1 MAKSN
6 SRRNV
11 GLFFA
16 APLMAGGLLV
26 TMFAVRPW
34 HERLLIDYWQEK
46 VDRLPDDGMRAT
58 FDELAERGDLGI
70 RILASQVGSEREAVS
85 RAAYEALRDTISG
98 WREDALSRPLAHL
111 RLIAEVLAGS
121 ADRYGPASRD
131 RAAAIV
137 RQILLWMP
145 PDEGGD
151 REELIAHCQTVIQL
165 AGTDTGSDRLAAS
178 PGDRPDW
185 RLRQPLLAATDRMG
199 GRVEFPTEVRTDRQV
214 ALAGHRTAL
223 ASQAAALAE
232 PPVPTPLEWPNA
244 AAHSGAAANPGGRMV
259 MDVVAQ
265 PAAAD
270 LSPHDSGPGSAAP
283 LPAPAVLTG
292 PPEAQPIPRPA
303 AREAVG
309 DGGGAALAA
318 AADASGRASEAE
330 QTASDLTRLPVIRVM
345 SLLHDPLPDTVA
357 AAAAEL
363 DDRGL
368 SGQHLELARD
378 LTDPDPA
385 VRRRLVDRLPDTPGL
400 VARPWLLWLSHDDD
414 ADVRL
419 AALTFLATSSD
430 PRLLDY
436 VRQLAD
442 RDQDPRIEV
451 LGTRLG
457 QRELR

>member
-16 APLMAGGLLV
+16 APLMAAGLLV

-34 HERLLIDYWQEK
+34 HERLVIDYWQEK
-46 VDRLPDDGMRAT
+46 VDRLPDDAVRAA

-70 RILASQVGSEREAVS
+70 RILASQVGSERQAVS
-85 RAAYEALRDTISG
+85 LAAYEALRDTISG

-111 RLIAEVLAGS
+111 RLIAEALAGS
-121 ADRYGPASRD
+121 TDRSGPAARD

-151 REELIAHCQTVIQL
+151 REELIAHCQTVIQS

-178 PGDRPDW
+178 PGDRSDW
-185 RLRQPLLAATDRMG
+185 QLRQPLLAATDRLG
-199 GRVEFPTEVRTDRQV
+199 GRVELPTEVRTDRKV
-214 ALAGHRTAL
+214 ALAGHRTTVAD
-223 ASQAAALAE
+223 QGAALAE

-259 MDVVAQ
+259 MDEAAQ
-265 PAAAD
+265 SAVAD
-270 LSPHDSGPGSAAP
+270 LPPHASGPGSAAP
-283 LPAPAVLTG
+283 LPAPAVLADL
-292 PPEAQPIPRPA
+292 PEAQPIPRPA

-309 DGGGAALAA
+309 DGAALAVA
-318 AADASGRASEAE
+318 AAASRRASEAE

-442 RDQDPRIEV
+442 RDQDPRIEA